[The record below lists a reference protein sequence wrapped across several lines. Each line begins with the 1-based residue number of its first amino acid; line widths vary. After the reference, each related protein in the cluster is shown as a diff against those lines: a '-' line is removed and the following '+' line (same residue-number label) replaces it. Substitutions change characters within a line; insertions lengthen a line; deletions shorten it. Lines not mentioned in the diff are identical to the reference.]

1 MTDGEQGRNE
11 YERTFLTELRKLLL
25 DPKIQA
31 QREQDNPPVRVEDV
45 RIETSTEGGAAVI
58 LFRDLNRPECLF
70 GYAWDHLE
78 TMAEAAEIDT
88 TIAWANWEEEI
99 YTAGYGLPQEC
110 SPEGINWI

>member
-1 MTDGEQGRNE
+1 M
-11 YERTFLTELRKLLL
+11 FLRKLGKVLL
-25 DPKIQA
+25 TPENQA
-31 QREQDNPPVRVEDV
+31 QRERDNPPVRVEDV
-45 RIETSTEGGAAVI
+45 RIKPSTEGRAVVI

-78 TMAEAAEIDT
+78 TMADDAEIDA

-99 YTAGYGLPQEC
+99 YAAGYGLPKEC